1 MHDMF
6 LMCPHSIKYF
16 YKEVMFGFCQRSSV
30 SNEMIMC
37 FCLSACLYDRLF
49 FINLCILN
57 QRCASRMKSTLP
69 GWIVFFFL
77 CILGLLKL
85 WIILLNSFA
94 KFFVMYT
101 CVSVFVCACMSFLS
115 FSLYMCVGKDMYFCL
130 SVCLSLGLS
139 ITVQITTKTKREFL
153 ISWIWSYRWL

>member
-16 YKEVMFGFCQRSSV
+16 YKEVMFEFCQRSSA

-37 FCLSACLYDRLF
+37 FCLSTCLYDRLF
-49 FINLCILN
+49 FY
-57 QRCASRMKSTLP
+57 QFMHVESTLCLQDE
-69 GWIVFFFL
+69 VNFTRMNCFFFS

-94 KFFVMYT
+94 IFFMYI
-101 CVSVFVCACMSFLS
+101 CVSVFVCACMFFLS

-139 ITVQITTKTKREFL
+139 ITMQITTKTKREFL